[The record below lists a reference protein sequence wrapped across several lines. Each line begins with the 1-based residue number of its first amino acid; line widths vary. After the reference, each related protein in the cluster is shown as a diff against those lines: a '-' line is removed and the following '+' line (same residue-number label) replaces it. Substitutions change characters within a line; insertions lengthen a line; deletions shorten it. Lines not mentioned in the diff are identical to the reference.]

1 MLLGQWDEW
10 VDMAPDDSA
19 RTERRRFAE
28 GDLSAEVFQFS
39 EGAMILGYP
48 DSAATWMAE
57 SIPLFNPPAIWRPI
71 FDPLRDHPVY
81 LEMLRELN
89 LEGAVPQRTPR

>member
-1 MLLGQWDEW
+1 
-10 VDMAPDDSA
+10 
-19 RTERRRFAE
+19 
-28 GDLSAEVFQFS
+28 
-39 EGAMILGYP
+39 MILGYP
-48 DSAATWMAE
+48 DSVATWMAQI
-57 SIPLFNPPAIWRPI
+57 IPVFNPPPMWKPI